1 MRVTMQDNEL
11 LQNCKLACWF
21 SCVRGPRLEGRVQE
35 RKVFQFTT
43 VSQRLPVLSQFPL
56 ERTGRSNSCRQTSV
70 AVWPD
75 SGTILAV
82 RML

>member
-11 LQNCKLACWF
+11 LQNCELTCWF
-21 SCVRGPRLEGRVQE
+21 PRVRGPRFEGRVQE
-35 RKVFQFTT
+35 RKVFQFTA
-43 VSQRLPVLSQFPL
+43 VSQRLLVLSQFPL

-75 SGTILAV
+75 SGTMLAL